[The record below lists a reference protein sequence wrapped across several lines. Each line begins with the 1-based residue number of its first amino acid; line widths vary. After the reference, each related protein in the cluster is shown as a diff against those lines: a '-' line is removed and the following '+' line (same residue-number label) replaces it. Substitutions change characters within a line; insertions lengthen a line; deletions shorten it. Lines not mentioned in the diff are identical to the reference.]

1 MMCICTA
8 LRRTIKDATIMPL
21 RVSQTGGRLRLLQLY
36 ICVLLLY
43 ATVVYLCVLHVHH
56 EAAAQRRRHARLNHT
71 WFVSPTKLE
80 SQKA

>member
-1 MMCICTA
+1 M
-8 LRRTIKDATIMPL
+8 IMAL
-21 RVSQTGGRLRLLQLY
+21 RVSAVKSSRLRLLQLY

-43 ATVVYLCVLHVHH
+43 ATVVYLCVLHVHY
-56 EAAAQRRRHARLNHT
+56 EAAAARRRHARLNHT